1 MITEAK
7 IRDAVW
13 LMEGNKPVTNYIAE
27 IKTTTTA
34 TATSITYGL
43 HSKLEDV
50 GRITTS
56 KYRSPEVLYS
66 SKEELKTA
74 VFGS

>member
-7 IRDAVW
+7 IGDAVW
-13 LMEGNKPVTNYIAE
+13 LMEGNKPVTNYITE
-27 IKTTTTA
+27 IRTVTTSTGTH
-34 TATSITYGL
+34 ITYGL
-43 HSKLEDV
+43 HAKLEDV
-50 GRITTS
+50 GRISTS
-56 KYRSPEVLYS
+56 KYRDPERLYS